1 MTLQT
6 LWWIVLSCK
15 PSVLVPVDTVEILH
29 FTLPTKTLIL
39 VGRQKTNFMTNK
51 LLAKIRGAVKA
62 VFAILIQS
70 FIGLAWSGWCWWWL
84 GGGDRAEKTENTET
98 GSPGGSKN
106 TCRGSHHYTMAH
118 LWSVNNQ
125 SQRRPLGRYYYYI
138 FSVKRIFKGSLP
150 IRFSN
155 NICLHLKLSS
165 AVIVSTWWR
174 QLVNYPPDFR
184 WMQLVLLNTL
194 NF

>member
-1 MTLQT
+1 MIGL
-6 LWWIVLSCK
+6 
-15 PSVLVPVDTVEILH
+15 VLVV
-29 FTLPTKTLIL
+29 
-39 VGRQKTNFMTNK
+39 
-51 LLAKIRGAVKA
+51 AA
-62 VFAILIQS
+62 
-70 FIGLAWSGWCWWWL
+70 
-84 GGGDRAEKTENTET
+84 GGGRAEKTENTET

-155 NICLHLKLSS
+155 NIKHPQILAKILKRY
-165 AVIVSTWWR
+165 I
-174 QLVNYPPDFR
+174 
-184 WMQLVLLNTL
+184 
-194 NF
+194 